1 VRLWPTFGG
10 QKLGSGLNGTGFVV
24 KRQGERAW
32 IATALHVVRGT
43 NEGEAAIKVEAEL
56 YAGSLPKGMESPRL
70 VVSPPPSQAPAE
82 GGDDLII
89 LEVRGLPPD
98 VQPLPLSAA
107 QPVGML
113 KVVGHY
119 PREIP
124 WNVVSVS
131 YLEALTEPSSKEVKL
146 AGVLDSGAS
155 GSPVLNDSGQ
165 VVGMV
170 RTSMDI
176 DNANT
181 KVISA
186 YRAQLLRER
195 MP

>member
-1 VRLWPTFGG
+1 
-10 QKLGSGLNGTGFVV
+10 
-24 KRQGERAW
+24 
-32 IATALHVVRGT
+32 
-43 NEGEAAIKVEAEL
+43 
-56 YAGSLPKGMESPRL
+56 
-70 VVSPPPSQAPAE
+70 
-82 GGDDLII
+82 
-89 LEVRGLPPD
+89 
-98 VQPLPLSAA
+98 
-107 QPVGML
+107 
-113 KVVGHY
+113 
-119 PREIP
+119 
-124 WNVVSVS
+124 VS